1 MKSFYNK
8 STGVTLTPKNKW
20 VEEQLEAD
28 TRFEVAG
35 AKGSKN
41 SGKKE
46 DTNENKNNQ
55 NIWYLPYKQDHIL
68 LFLIY
73 LYYKIY
79 HKNNLHPN
87 GYNISMISVIY
98 TLSGVLFA
106 FFS

>member
-55 NIWYLPYKQDHIL
+55 NKKIEDYTKKELVAL
-68 LFLIY
+68 L
-73 LYYKIY
+73 
-79 HKNNLHPN
+79 NEN
-87 GYNISMISVIY
+87 GIEANEDMKKEDLLALVPAIEK
-98 TLSGVLFA
+98 
-106 FFS
+106 